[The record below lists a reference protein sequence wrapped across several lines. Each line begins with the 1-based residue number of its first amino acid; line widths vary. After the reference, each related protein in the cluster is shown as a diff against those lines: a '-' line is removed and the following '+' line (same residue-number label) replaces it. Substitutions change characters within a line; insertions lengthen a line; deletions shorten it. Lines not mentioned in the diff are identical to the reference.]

1 MNSRRAG
8 CSPGRVSSRA
18 QSAAAASLSGPGEER
33 CERASSSI
41 RRTSGTGASASAS
54 AAYEAGGIASAGDAG
69 LLRELREYRLTK
81 QSLGEGAF
89 AKVRLATSESTGHQV
104 AVKIIK
110 RKKLDGRAELL
121 LQREVKH
128 HEKLRHVNIVRL
140 HTWIKGPTKYYLV
153 MEYCGRGD
161 LLQFVNRSGYLP
173 EPLARRLFRHLMDG
187 IAFCHRL
194 GIHHRDLKLENLLL
208 AGAEDAPDEQL
219 VLKIADFGL
228 SDLQTKPNSLS
239 GTLCGSPLYAAPEL
253 MTEGAALDGYDA
265 TKTDIWSCGVIL
277 YALLASALPFDA
289 GDVHAL
295 VRLIQLGKPTSP
307 VPPERGADAEQLVH
321 AMLSVDAKARPTA
334 SAVLEA
340 RWAMGTAAQIKASAT
355 QLTLPATA
363 AGSGRRRGASE
374 TTQFFKQMRGQVEEE
389 DSDPLRRNA
398 AAGRAKGER
407 LTRDELQKIKRSS
420 EEERPQQPAQP
431 AAPAPL
437 SSVSATDAQPAGR
450 RKGGAALTKEERE
463 EIKRERAAAAALKTG
478 PAS

>member
-1 MNSRRAG
+1 MHGCGRAMHA
-8 CSPGRVSSRA
+8 PRP
-18 QSAAAASLSGPGEER
+18 AASLPHGSSAL
-33 CERASSSI
+33 RA
-41 RRTSGTGASASAS
+41 AC
-54 AAYEAGGIASAGDAG
+54 
-69 LLRELREYRLTK
+69 
-81 QSLGEGAF
+81 
-89 AKVRLATSESTGHQV
+89 V
-104 AVKIIK
+104 AV
-110 RKKLDGRAELL
+110 G
-121 LQREVKH
+121 LQES
-128 HEKLRHVNIVRL
+128 
-140 HTWIKGPTKYYLV
+140 
-153 MEYCGRGD
+153 YCT
-161 LLQFVNRSGYLP
+161 
-173 EPLARRLFRHLMDG
+173 A
-187 IAFCHRL
+187 
-194 GIHHRDLKLENLLL
+194 
-208 AGAEDAPDEQL
+208 
-219 VLKIADFGL
+219 
-228 SDLQTKPNSLS
+228 
-239 GTLCGSPLYAAPEL
+239 
-253 MTEGAALDGYDA
+253 
-265 TKTDIWSCGVIL
+265 GVIL